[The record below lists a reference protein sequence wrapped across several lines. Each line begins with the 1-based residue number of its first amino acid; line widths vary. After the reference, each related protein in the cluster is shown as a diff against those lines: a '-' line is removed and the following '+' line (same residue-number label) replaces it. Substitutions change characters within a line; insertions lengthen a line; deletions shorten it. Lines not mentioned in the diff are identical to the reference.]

1 MVTLTR
7 HRRGY
12 SGPSPVTVRT
22 GLTGRIRTGLTRPEQ
37 DFRPGCHRTNAS
49 SIVVMTQAALSS
61 DHLLKKADTE
71 ELQWSPNL
79 AGVLRVR
86 GATAH
91 GHACG
96 VGGPET
102 DRRLSHPER
111 PDRRPANTRS
121 SMRFLRRAYRDSA
134 VLGGVPAS
142 LQRRAGDPRC
152 QVRAKRPQRRLVAGT
167 KQGDLPISSAQ
178 LRTDQ

>member
-7 HRRGY
+7 GRRGY
-12 SGPSPVTVRT
+12 SGPKSRQRT

-49 SIVVMTQAALSS
+49 NIVVMPQAALSS

-71 ELQWSPNL
+71 ELQWSPNV

-96 VGGPET
+96 SEAQK
-102 DRRLSHPER
+102 RIAASRPER
-111 PDRRPANTRS
+111 PDGRPANTRS
-121 SMRFLRRAYRDSA
+121 GMRFLHRAHQDSA
-134 VLGGVPAS
+134 VRGGVS
-142 LQRRAGDPRC
+142 
-152 QVRAKRPQRRLVAGT
+152 
-167 KQGDLPISSAQ
+167 
-178 LRTDQ
+178 